1 MKRRWTLPQ
10 VNLSLKEIYS
20 KLCPKCQKK
29 VRDLLKDKVA
39 DQAVKDAL
47 EGK

>member
-1 MKRRWTLPQ
+1 MTQ

-29 VRDLLKDKVA
+29 VIELVKDKVA
-39 DQAVKDAL
+39 EQAVKDAL
-47 EGK
+47 EGDK